1 MAGGLLLL
9 VLSLA
14 VALPAAAQD
23 RKYAFSARN
32 AKKMMKVVQLLQDE
46 NDPEGAKK
54 ILESINLERSK
65 PYGRARVHQML
76 GSLAAQ
82 EEDYKTALEQLQ
94 ACVAED
100 ALPPEEQLRT
110 LYYVGQLQTMLE
122 HYDDAI
128 VTLESWMSQVENP
141 PPAAYYTLAVTYFQA
156 NRPDDALA
164 AAEKAVKLSDE
175 PREAWY
181 RLLLSLYLDRQ
192 RYKDALSLLDDIV
205 LKFPS
210 KVYWNQLAAV
220 YSQLDDSAKSL
231 AVQQLAKME
240 GYMTDGIDLTRLA
253 QMLMVEGLPN
263 RGAKVMEEGLEN
275 GNIKP
280 SEQAYMTLSNTLLQ
294 SREWELAIEP
304 LEKAAEMHDNGSL
317 FVRLAQVNLQLGR
330 WADARAS
337 LNQAFEKGNLPDE
350 GQAHVLYGIAAA
362 NDKKWSAA
370 IDSFKRAEGFEGTR
384 EVAKKWIEFVDREK
398 ARLGGS

>member
-1 MAGGLLLL
+1 MKKMGIEMADLGRANERDERDDHCVARREAPWRMAGGLLLL

-330 WADARAS
+330 WADAR
-337 LNQAFEKGNLPDE
+337 
-350 GQAHVLYGIAAA
+350 
-362 NDKKWSAA
+362 
-370 IDSFKRAEGFEGTR
+370 
-384 EVAKKWIEFVDREK
+384 
-398 ARLGGS
+398 

>member
-1 MAGGLLLL
+1 
-9 VLSLA
+9 
-14 VALPAAAQD
+14 
-23 RKYAFSARN
+23 
-32 AKKMMKVVQLLQDE
+32 
-46 NDPEGAKK
+46 
-54 ILESINLERSK
+54 
-65 PYGRARVHQML
+65 
-76 GSLAAQ
+76 
-82 EEDYKTALEQLQ
+82 
-94 ACVAED
+94 
-100 ALPPEEQLRT
+100 
-110 LYYVGQLQTMLE
+110 
-122 HYDDAI
+122 
-128 VTLESWMSQVENP
+128 
-141 PPAAYYTLAVTYFQA
+141 
-156 NRPDDALA
+156 
-164 AAEKAVKLSDE
+164 
-175 PREAWY
+175 
-181 RLLLSLYLDRQ
+181 
-192 RYKDALSLLDDIV
+192 
-205 LKFPS
+205 
-210 KVYWNQLAAV
+210 
-220 YSQLDDSAKSL
+220 
-231 AVQQLAKME
+231 ME